1 MASIYMGRFNGLNG
15 NSNYGSYNVY
25 FNYNSNGTTLTD
37 MSISFADATGNGRYT
52 TNSMWLSDVSVAGQK
67 PGFDSSAQ
75 KGYVNGGKVY
85 NWSRSIYGSVNAGG
99 TSAYI
104 WVRIYRSGNTYT
116 DLSCTVTGLATA
128 PTGVS
133 CSASATSETSIN
145 LSGSYASNGGAGVTG
160 TQFQYHVSGGEWTN
174 CGSSLTN
181 LSPNTTYYFRVGY
194 TNAAGT
200 TWSGETS
207 ARTYDYPKPTSLNN
221 VTIGGQISTEIYNPL
236 KRAITIGFYDSGGTL
251 LFSRSSSASGTH
263 SYTPTTAEY
272 DKFYACIPNA
282 KKGNYYV
289 KVTYGSSNKTYGNK
303 DYSIK
308 NTENPTFDS
317 SYILNV
323 VDTKHVSITGN
334 NKKFISGH
342 NTLSGSIKPMVPQKS
357 ATGSKYSLS
366 TSGQSQEKTF
376 SSSNIAFTFDD
387 VTSNTLSIT
396 AQDSRGLT
404 RQASVTLD
412 IVAYNKPS
420 ISGYT
425 LVRQNGTGTH
435 AIWNVTGVYTNWT
448 GLTKANTI
456 KKVEWRWKPNTS
468 SGAWS
473 SWADITSSLATN
485 ANGVWSV
492 SIIPSQEFS
501 NTSEFLLQM
510 RVTDLLETVE
520 MSQMTLSTANAFIWK
535 DLANKRVGINKKP
548 TEALDVAGN
557 IKGSG
562 NVEAPNIKGNA
573 LYINGVK
580 MLWYE

>member
-1 MASIYMGRFNGLNG
+1 MESIYMGRFNGLNG

-37 MSISFADATGNGRYT
+37 MSISFTDATGNGRYT
-52 TNSMWLSDVSVAGQK
+52 TNSMWLADVSVAGQK
-67 PGFDSSAQ
+67 PGFDSSKQ

-85 NWSRSIYGSVNAGG
+85 NWSRSIYGSINAGG

-116 DLSCTVTGLATA
+116 DLDCTVTGLATP
-128 PTGVS
+128 PTGVW
-133 CSASATSETSIN
+133 CSASAASETSIN
-145 LSGSYASNGGAGVTG
+145 LSGGYSSNGGAGVTG
-160 TQFQYHVSGGEWTN
+160 TQFQYHTVGGSWTN
-174 CGSSLTN
+174 CGSSLTG
-181 LSPNTTYYFRVGY
+181 LSANTTYYFRVGY

-200 TWSGETS
+200 SWSGETS
-207 ARTYDYPKPTSLNN
+207 ATTYDYPKPTSLND
-221 VTIGGQISTEIYNPL
+221 VTIGGAITTEIYNPL

-251 LFSRSSSASGTH
+251 LFSRTSSANGSH
-263 SYTPTTAEY
+263 RYTPTTAEY
-272 DKFYACIPNA
+272 DKFYARIPND
-282 KKGNYYV
+282 KRGSYYV
-289 KVTYGSSNKTYGNK
+289 KVTYGSSNKTYGNRT
-303 DYSIK
+303 YSIK
-308 NTENPTFDS
+308 NTENPVFDS
-317 SYILNV
+317 SYIINV
-323 VDTKHVSITGN
+323 VNTKHTDIAGSS
-334 NKKFISGH
+334 KFISGH
-342 NTLSGSIKPMVPQKS
+342 NTLSGSIKPMIPQKS
-357 ATGSKYSLS
+357 ANGSKYSLS
-366 TSGQSQEKTF
+366 TSGQTQEKTF
-376 SSSNIAFTFDD
+376 STSNIPFTFNDI
-387 VTSNTLSIT
+387 TNNTLSIT

-404 RQASVTLD
+404 KQASVTLD

-420 ISGYT
+420 VSSYT

-448 GLTKANTI
+448 GLTKSNTI
-456 KKVEWRWKPNTS
+456 KKVEWRWKPNTT
-468 SGAWS
+468 SGTWS

-485 ANGVWSV
+485 ANGVWKV
-492 SIIPSQEFS
+492 SIIPSQTFN
-501 NTSEFLLQM
+501 NTSEFLLQL
-510 RVTDLLETVE
+510 RVTDMLETVE
-520 MSQMTLSTANAFIWK
+520 MSEMTLSTANAFIWK